1 MDSNKTKITIQ
12 KDDLPTTPVLRVEL
26 PELSAEPSPT
36 PTTQTHRVRSRQRY
50 ITIALAVLLLLLLGI
65 FFLTWRPWLSNEQW
79 TERLATSVD
88 RSVIRIE
95 SDDGVGTGF
104 IVASRGNEHLV
115 LTNRHVVGT
124 SPYVRAVLR
133 SNISVRAI
141 VVGFPSNKDL
151 DLALLRINSRGLQ
164 PLGRIAVFSSVRPGA
179 EVAAVGHPLGL
190 DYTITD
196 GIVSAKREGLFLQ
209 TTAAISPGNSGGPL
223 VRRDG
228 AVVGVNTMV
237 VLPEFGQ
244 SLGFAIRADYLLD
257 HSRWQFVSDV
267 TDLLDRVKR

>member
-1 MDSNKTKITIQ
+1 VNSNKSKITIQ
-12 KDDLPTTPVLRVEL
+12 KDDLAAEPVLRVEL

-141 VVGFPSNKDL
+141 VVGFPNNKDV

-179 EVAAVGHPLGL
+179 EVSAVGHPLGL